1 MQWITVNGLTQTVI
15 STNDTYKV
23 LTAAYN
29 DVTAEFTWTI
39 TPQTIQAVLVYNNRT
54 LDKPAIE
61 AMITTF
67 ESQPPPPPPEALD
80 GTFDGSS
87 SV

>member
-1 MQWITVNGLTQTVI
+1 MQWITVNGLTQTVT
-15 STNDTYKV
+15 STKDTYTV

-29 DVTAEFTWTI
+29 PVTAEFTWTI
-39 TPQTIQAVLVYNNRT
+39 TPQTIQAVLMYQNRT
-54 LDKPAIE
+54 LNKPAIE
-61 AMITTF
+61 TIITTF

-80 GTFDGSS
+80 GTFDGTS

>member
-1 MQWITVNGLTQTVI
+1 MQWITVNGLIQTVT
-15 STNDTYKV
+15 STKDTYTV
-23 LTAAYN
+23 NTAAYD

-39 TPQTIQAVLVYNNRT
+39 TPSDKSAIMVYHNRV

-67 ESQPPPPPPEALD
+67 ENTPPPPPLSALE
-80 GTFDGSS
+80 GSD